1 MSDLKV
7 QGVVEMSSEGA
18 ERALNRVGTVA
29 EGMAKKVEGSADKAG
44 KAVDNIGSGAG
55 KSADEFT
62 RAEGK
67 IVNSIKRATTQL
79 EQLGKTAS
87 QKLELRIAD
96 KGLDAAK
103 FEPALA
109 KLRELEAAQSRVVT
123 SSRSF
128 GGGLQN
134 TSYQLQDFIVQ
145 VNGGTD
151 ATRALSMQLPQML
164 VGFGAAGA
172 AIGVVAALLPNL
184 IQAFGNAGESSKKF
198 SDAMSD
204 FDKAVGDVGSTV
216 KEFDMDKLY
225 EQFNHSSDAVRNA
238 TIEQLRFQQEY
249 IKTTQLVASKKF
261 GESLGGFGE
270 YSTLDKLAGS
280 FAGSG
285 ANKLA
290 TQLGVSVETAKDLL
304 PVLNGLKTG
313 SEDVNLA
320 FSRFGTAL
328 LGGNAKAVELAQTM
342 ATLSKSERDAAAAS
356 SALSEAQDKMAKGR
370 VTTKKEAEDAAKAAK
385 TQAEALNTLLD
396 SINGKSADF
405 DSNYVKNVETLLMA
419 YDKGKLSLSG
429 FNEVFSRYVAMQPGA
444 VAATAEWRK
453 QLEKAEESVAK
464 GRQSMYE
471 QIRDAERQAE
481 MYGLTASQ
489 ISAIEQA
496 RLSEAIAIA
505 EQNGASE
512 EQISF
517 LQEEL
522 ALRAQ
527 LTDEL
532 IKSDEKKINEQN
544 TKALE
549 KQKSALEELGI
560 TFTSAFENAIAGGQG
575 WSAVLK
581 GIEQD
586 LVRLIIRMTVTEN
599 VAKSLRSVMD
609 SGSLGKLF
617 SSWFG
622 GTSQSASEA
631 AVGADINSAGL
642 GGYAKGDVFVNSPSL
657 SAYSGGVYDKPKFF
671 QFASG
676 AGVFAEAGPEAIMPL
691 KRGPDGKLGVSSDGS
706 GNVTVNVYNESG
718 STARTERRSDG
729 RGGSVIDVF
738 IEQVK
743 GAIAGDI
750 ASGNGAVPSAM
761 ERTYCMRRMAGA
773 Y

>member
-1 MSDLKV
+1 MSDIKV
-7 QGVVEMSSEGA
+7 QGVVEMSSESA

-87 QKLELRIAD
+87 QRLELRIAD

-204 FDKAVGDVGSTV
+204 FDKAIGDVGSTV
-216 KEFDMDKLY
+216 KEFDMEKLY
-225 EQFNHSSDAVRNA
+225 EQFNRSSDAVRNA

-270 YSTLDKLAGS
+270 FTTLDKLSGS
-280 FAGSG
+280 FNG
-285 ANKLA
+285 AEKLA
-290 TQLGVSVETAKDLL
+290 KQLGLSVETAKDLM
-304 PVLNGLKTG
+304 PVLRGLKSG

-320 FSRFGTAL
+320 FNRFGTAL

-385 TQAEALNTLLD
+385 TQSEALNTLLD

-464 GRQSMYE
+464 GRQNMYE

-527 LTDEL
+527 LTDAL

-560 TFTSAFENAIAGGQG
+560 TFTSAFENAISGGQG
-575 WSAVLK
+575 WSSVLK

-586 LVRLIIRMTVTEN
+586 LVRLIVRMTITEN
-599 VAKSLRSVMD
+599 VAKSLKSVMD
-609 SGSLGKLF
+609 SGSLGKMIGG
-617 SSWFG
+617 WFNTG
-622 GTSQSASEA
+622 GSEA
-631 AVGADINSAGL
+631 AISSGSSTIYGPPVPNANGN
-642 GGYAKGDVFVNSPSL
+642 VFVNSPSL
-657 SAYSGGVYDKPKFF
+657 SAYSGGVYDTPKFF

-761 ERTYCMRRMAGA
+761 ERTYGMRRMAGA

>member
-1 MSDLKV
+1 MSDIKV
-7 QGVVEMSSEGA
+7 QGVVEMSSESA

-44 KAVDNIGSGAG
+44 KAVDNIGSGAV

-67 IVNSIKRATTQL
+67 IVNSIKRATTHL

-216 KEFDMDKLY
+216 KEFDMEKLY
-225 EQFNHSSDAVRNA
+225 EQFNQSSDAVRNA

-261 GESLGGFGE
+261 GDSLGGFGE
-270 YSTLDKLAGS
+270 FTTLDKLSGS
-280 FAGSG
+280 FNG
-285 ANKLA
+285 AEKLA
-290 TQLGVSVETAKDLL
+290 KQLGVSVETAKDLM
-304 PVLNGLKTG
+304 PVLRGLKSG

-320 FSRFGTAL
+320 FNRFGTAL

-453 QLEKAEESVAK
+453 QLEKAEESVSK
-464 GRQSMYE
+464 GRQNMYE

-481 MYGLTASQ
+481 MYGLTAAQ

-496 RLSEAIAIA
+496 RLSEAISIA
-505 EQNGASE
+505 EQSGASE
-512 EQISF
+512 EQIDF
-517 LQEEL
+517 LREEL

-560 TFTSAFENAIAGGQG
+560 TFTSAFENAISGGQG

-586 LVRLIIRMTVTEN
+586 LVRLIVRMTVTEN
-599 VAKSLRSVMD
+599 VAKSLKSVMD
-609 SGSLGKLF
+609 SGSLGKMIG
-617 SSWFG
+617 SWFS
-622 GTSQSASEA
+622 GTSQSSSEM

-657 SAYSGGVYDKPKFF
+657 SAYSGGVYDTPKFF

-706 GNVTVNVYNESG
+706 GSVTVNVYNESG

-761 ERTYCMRRMAGA
+761 ERTYGMRRMAGA

>member
-1 MSDLKV
+1 MSDIKV
-7 QGVVEMSSEGA
+7 QGVVEMSSESA

-44 KAVDNIGSGAG
+44 KAVDNIGSCAG

-204 FDKAVGDVGSTV
+204 FDKAIGDVGSTV
-216 KEFDMDKLY
+216 KEFDMEKLY
-225 EQFNHSSDAVRNA
+225 EQFNQSSDAVRNA

-270 YSTLDKLAGS
+270 FTTLDKLSGS
-280 FAGSG
+280 FNG
-285 ANKLA
+285 AEKLA
-290 TQLGVSVETAKDLL
+290 KQLGVSVETAKDLM
-304 PVLNGLKTG
+304 PVLRGLKSG

-320 FSRFGTAL
+320 FNRFGTAL

-370 VTTKKEAEDAAKAAK
+370 VTTKKEADDAAKAAK

-405 DSNYVKNVETLLMA
+405 DSNYVKNVETLLTA

-464 GRQSMYE
+464 GRQNMYE

-505 EQNGASE
+505 QQNGASE
-512 EQISF
+512 EQIAF

-560 TFTSAFENAIAGGQG
+560 TFTSAFENAISGGQG

-599 VAKSLRSVMD
+599 VAKSLKSVMD
-609 SGSLGKLF
+609 SGSLGKMF
-617 SSWFG
+617 SSWFSG
-622 GTSQSASEA
+622 SSQSSSEM

-657 SAYSGGVYDKPKFF
+657 SAYSGGVYDQPKFF

-676 AGVFAEAGPEAIMPL
+676 AGVFAEAGPEAIIPL

-706 GNVTVNVYNESG
+706 GSVTVNVYNESG

-761 ERTYCMRRMAGA
+761 ERTYGMRRMAGA

>member
-1 MSDLKV
+1 MSDIKV
-7 QGVVEMSSEGA
+7 QGVVEMSSESA

-79 EQLGKTAS
+79 EQLCKTAS

-204 FDKAVGDVGSTV
+204 FDKAIGDVGSTV
-216 KEFDMDKLY
+216 KEFDMEKLY
-225 EQFNHSSDAVRNA
+225 EQFNQSSDAVRNA

-270 YSTLDKLAGS
+270 FTTLDKLSGS
-280 FAGSG
+280 FNG
-285 ANKLA
+285 AEKLA
-290 TQLGVSVETAKDLL
+290 KQLGVSVETAKDLM
-304 PVLNGLKTG
+304 PVLRGLKSG

-320 FSRFGTAL
+320 FNRFGTAL

-405 DSNYVKNVETLLMA
+405 DSNYVKNVETLLTA

-464 GRQSMYE
+464 GRQNMYE

-505 EQNGASE
+505 QQNGASE
-512 EQISF
+512 EQIAF

-522 ALRAQ
+522 SLRAQ

-560 TFTSAFENAIAGGQG
+560 TFTSAFENAISGGQG

-586 LVRLIIRMTVTEN
+586 LVRVIVRMTVTEN
-599 VAKSLRSVMD
+599 VAKSLKSVMD
-609 SGSLGKLF
+609 SGSLGKMIG
-617 SSWFG
+617 SWFS
-622 GTSQSASEA
+622 GTSQSSSEM

-657 SAYSGGVYDKPKFF
+657 SAYSGGVYDTPKFF

-761 ERTYCMRRMAGA
+761 ERTYGMRRMAGA

>member
-1 MSDLKV
+1 MSDIKV
-7 QGVVEMSSEGA
+7 QGVVEMSSESA

-216 KEFDMDKLY
+216 KEFDMEKLY
-225 EQFNHSSDAVRNA
+225 EQFNQSSDAVRNA

-261 GESLGGFGE
+261 GDSLGGFGE
-270 YSTLDKLAGS
+270 FTTLDKLSGS
-280 FAGSG
+280 FNG
-285 ANKLA
+285 AEKLA
-290 TQLGVSVETAKDLL
+290 KQLGVSVETAKDLM
-304 PVLNGLKTG
+304 PVLRGLKSG

-320 FSRFGTAL
+320 FNRFGTEL

-405 DSNYVKNVETLLMA
+405 DSNYVKNVETLLTA

-453 QLEKAEESVAK
+453 QLEKAEESLNK
-464 GRQSMYE
+464 GRQNMYE

-560 TFTSAFENAIAGGQG
+560 TFTSAFENAISGGQG

-586 LVRLIIRMTVTEN
+586 LVRLIVRMTVTEN
-599 VAKSLRSVMD
+599 VAKSLKSVMD
-609 SGSLGKLF
+609 SGSLGKMIG
-617 SSWFG
+617 SWFS
-622 GTSQSASEA
+622 GTSQSSSEM

-657 SAYSGGVYDKPKFF
+657 SAYSGGVYDTPKFF

-718 STARTERRSDG
+718 STSRTERRSDG

-761 ERTYCMRRMAGA
+761 ERTYGMRRMAGA

>member
-1 MSDLKV
+1 MSDIKV
-7 QGVVEMSSEGA
+7 QGVVEMSSESA

-55 KSADEFT
+55 KISAEFT
-62 RAEGK
+62 RVEGN
-67 IVNSIKRATTQL
+67 IFNSVKRATAHL

-87 QKLELRIAD
+87 QKIELRIAD

-109 KLRELEAAQSRVVT
+109 KLRELEAAQNRVVT
-123 SSRSF
+123 SSRGF

-204 FDKAVGDVGSTV
+204 FDKAIGDVGSTV
-216 KEFDMDKLY
+216 KEFDMEKLY
-225 EQFNHSSDAVRNA
+225 EQFNQSSDAVRNA

-270 YSTLDKLAGS
+270 FTTLDKLSGS
-280 FAGSG
+280 FNG
-285 ANKLA
+285 AEKLA
-290 TQLGVSVETAKDLL
+290 KQLGVSVETAKDLM
-304 PVLNGLKTG
+304 PVLRGLKSG

-320 FSRFGTAL
+320 FNRFGAAL

-405 DSNYVKNVETLLMA
+405 DSNYVKNVETLLTA

-453 QLEKAEESVAK
+453 QLEKAEESLNK
-464 GRQSMYE
+464 GRQNMYE

-496 RLSEAIAIA
+496 RLSDAIAIA

-517 LQEEL
+517 LREEL

-549 KQKSALEELGI
+549 KQKNALEELGI
-560 TFTSAFENAIAGGQG
+560 TFTSAFENAISGGQG

-599 VAKSLRSVMD
+599 VAKSLKSVMD
-609 SGSLGKLF
+609 SGSLGKMIGGWF
-617 SSWFG
+617 NTGGSESAISSG
-622 GTSQSASEA
+622 SSTIYGPPVPNAN
-631 AVGADINSAGL
+631 GN
-642 GGYAKGDVFVNSPSL
+642 VFVNSPSL
-657 SAYSGGVYDKPKFF
+657 SAYSGGVYDTPKFF

-761 ERTYCMRRMAGA
+761 ERTYGMRRMAGA

>member
-1 MSDLKV
+1 MSDIKV
-7 QGVVEMSSEGA
+7 QGVVEMSSESA

-204 FDKAVGDVGSTV
+204 FDKAIGDVGSTV
-216 KEFDMDKLY
+216 KEFDMEKLY
-225 EQFNHSSDAVRNA
+225 EQFNQSSDAVRNA

-270 YSTLDKLAGS
+270 FTTLDKLSGS
-280 FAGSG
+280 FNG
-285 ANKLA
+285 AEKLA
-290 TQLGVSVETAKDLL
+290 KQLGVSVETAKDLM
-304 PVLNGLKTG
+304 PVLRGLKSG

-320 FSRFGTAL
+320 FNRFGTAL

-356 SALSEAQDKMAKGR
+356 SALSEAQDRMAKGR

-405 DSNYVKNVETLLMA
+405 DSNYVKNVETLLTA

-464 GRQSMYE
+464 GRQNMYE

-560 TFTSAFENAIAGGQG
+560 TFTSAFENAISGGQG

-586 LVRLIIRMTVTEN
+586 LVRLIVRMTVTEN
-599 VAKSLRSVMD
+599 VAKSLKGVMD
-609 SGSLGKLF
+609 SGSLGKMIG
-617 SSWFG
+617 SWFS
-622 GTSQSASEA
+622 GTSQSSSEM

-657 SAYSGGVYDKPKFF
+657 SAYSGGVYDTPKFF

-761 ERTYCMRRMAGA
+761 ERTYGMRRMAGA

>member
-1 MSDLKV
+1 MSDIKV
-7 QGVVEMSSEGA
+7 QGVVEMSSESA

-109 KLRELEAAQSRVVT
+109 KLRELEAAQNRVVT
-123 SSRSF
+123 SSRGF

-204 FDKAVGDVGSTV
+204 FDKAIGDVGSTV
-216 KEFDMDKLY
+216 KEFDMEKLY
-225 EQFNHSSDAVRNA
+225 EQFNQSSDAVRNA

-270 YSTLDKLAGS
+270 FTTLDKLSGS
-280 FAGSG
+280 FNG
-285 ANKLA
+285 AEKLA
-290 TQLGVSVETAKDLL
+290 KQLGVSVETAKDLM
-304 PVLNGLKTG
+304 PVLRGLKSG

-320 FSRFGTAL
+320 FNRFGAAL

-405 DSNYVKNVETLLMA
+405 DSNYVKNVETLLTA

-453 QLEKAEESVAK
+453 QLEKAEESLNK
-464 GRQSMYE
+464 GRQNMYE

-496 RLSEAIAIA
+496 RLSDAIAIA

-517 LQEEL
+517 LREEL

-549 KQKSALEELGI
+549 KQKNALEELGI
-560 TFTSAFENAIAGGQG
+560 TFTSAFENAISGGQG

-599 VAKSLRSVMD
+599 VAKSLKSVMD
-609 SGSLGKLF
+609 SGSLGKMIGGWF
-617 SSWFG
+617 NTGGSESAISSG
-622 GTSQSASEA
+622 SSTIYGPPVPNAN
-631 AVGADINSAGL
+631 GN
-642 GGYAKGDVFVNSPSL
+642 VFVNSPSL
-657 SAYSGGVYDKPKFF
+657 SAYSGGVYDTPKFF

-761 ERTYCMRRMAGA
+761 ERTYGMRRMAGA

>member
-1 MSDLKV
+1 MSDIKV
-7 QGVVEMSSEGA
+7 QGVVEMSSESA

-55 KSADEFT
+55 KISAEFT
-62 RAEGK
+62 RVEGN
-67 IVNSIKRATTQL
+67 IFNSVKRATAHL

-87 QKLELRIAD
+87 QKIELRIAD

-216 KEFDMDKLY
+216 KEFDMEKLY
-225 EQFNHSSDAVRNA
+225 EQFNQSSDAVRNA

-261 GESLGGFGE
+261 GDSLGGFGE
-270 YSTLDKLAGS
+270 FTTLDKLSGS
-280 FAGSG
+280 FNG
-285 ANKLA
+285 AEKLA
-290 TQLGVSVETAKDLL
+290 KQLGVSVETAKDLM
-304 PVLNGLKTG
+304 PVLRGLKSG

-320 FSRFGTAL
+320 FNRFGTAL

-453 QLEKAEESVAK
+453 QLEKAEESVSK
-464 GRQSMYE
+464 GRQNMYE

-481 MYGLTASQ
+481 MYGLTAAQ

-496 RLSEAIAIA
+496 RLSEAISIA
-505 EQNGASE
+505 EQSGASE
-512 EQISF
+512 EQIDF
-517 LQEEL
+517 LREEL

-560 TFTSAFENAIAGGQG
+560 TFTSAFENAISGGQG

-586 LVRLIIRMTVTEN
+586 LVRLIVRMTVTEN
-599 VAKSLRSVMD
+599 VAKSLKSVMD
-609 SGSLGKLF
+609 SGSLGKMIG
-617 SSWFG
+617 SWFS
-622 GTSQSASEA
+622 GTSQSSSEM

-657 SAYSGGVYDKPKFF
+657 SAYSGGVYDTPKFF

-706 GNVTVNVYNESG
+706 GSVTVNVYNESG

-761 ERTYCMRRMAGA
+761 ERTYGMRRMAGA

>member
-44 KAVDNIGSGAG
+44 KAVDNIGSGASENAE
-55 KSADEFT
+55 KFSM
-62 RAEGK
+62 AEGK
-67 IVNSIKRATTQL
+67 IVNSIKRATTHL

-123 SSRSF
+123 SSRGF

-164 VGFGAAGA
+164 VGFGAASA

-204 FDKAVGDVGSTV
+204 FDNAVGDVGSTV
-216 KEFDMDKLY
+216 KEFDMEKLY
-225 EQFNHSSDAVRNA
+225 EQFNQSSDAVRNA

-270 YSTLDKLAGS
+270 FTTLDKLSGS
-280 FAGSG
+280 FNG
-285 ANKLA
+285 AEKLA
-290 TQLGVSVETAKDLL
+290 KQLGVSVETAKDLM
-304 PVLNGLKTG
+304 PVLRGLKSG

-320 FSRFGTAL
+320 FNRFGTAL
-328 LGGNAKAVELAQTM
+328 LGGNSKAVELAQTM
-342 ATLSKSERDAAAAS
+342 AILSKSERDAAAAS

-370 VTTKKEAEDAAKAAK
+370 VTTKKEAEDAAKASK

-444 VAATAEWRK
+444 VAAAAEWRK
-453 QLEKAEESVAK
+453 QLEKAEESLNK
-464 GRQSMYE
+464 GRQNMYE

-505 EQNGASE
+505 QQNGASE
-512 EQISF
+512 EQIAF

-586 LVRLIIRMTVTEN
+586 LVRLIVRMTVTEN
-599 VAKSLRSVMD
+599 VAKSLKSVMD
-609 SGSLGKLF
+609 SGSLGKMIG
-617 SSWFG
+617 SWFS
-622 GTSQSASEA
+622 GTSQSSSEM

-657 SAYSGGVYDKPKFF
+657 SAYSGGVYDTPKFF

-761 ERTYCMRRMAGA
+761 ERTYGMRRMAGA

>member
-1 MSDLKV
+1 MSDIKV

-96 KGLDAAK
+96 RGLDAAK

-109 KLRELEAAQSRVVT
+109 KLRELEAAQNRVVT
-123 SSRSF
+123 SSRGF

-184 IQAFGNAGESSKKF
+184 IQAFGGAGDKTKKF

-204 FDKAVGDVGSTV
+204 VDKAIGEVGSTV
-216 KEFDMDKLY
+216 KKFDMDDLY
-225 EQFNHSSDAVRNA
+225 KQFNKSSKAVQEA
-238 TIEQLRFQQEY
+238 TIDQIKFQQEL
-249 IKTTQLVASKKF
+249 IKTESLLAKKSF
-261 GESLGGFGE
+261 GESLNDVGMPGLFTGRK
-270 YSTLDKLAGS
+270 S
-280 FAGSG
+280 
-285 ANKLA
+285 A
-290 TQLGVSVETAKDLL
+290 TEVLAKDLGISL
-304 PVLNGLKTG
+304 DLALKLQPALNGLRDGTG
-313 SEDVNLA
+313 DVSSV
-320 FSRFGTAL
+320 FEKFGASL
-328 LGGNAKAVELAQTM
+328 LSGNAKGIELAKTM

-444 VAATAEWRK
+444 VEATAEWRK

-464 GRQSMYE
+464 GRQNMYE

-496 RLSEAIAIA
+496 RLSDAIAIA

-512 EQISF
+512 EQIDF
-517 LQEEL
+517 IKEEL

-560 TFTSAFENAIAGGQG
+560 TFTSAFENAIVGGQG

-599 VAKSLRSVMD
+599 VAKSLKSVMD
-609 SGSLGKLF
+609 SGSLGKMF
-617 SSWFG
+617 SSWFS
-622 GTSQSASEA
+622 GTSQSSSEM

-657 SAYSGGVYDKPKFF
+657 SAYSGGVYDTPKFF

-706 GNVTVNVYNESG
+706 GSVTVNVYNESG

-761 ERTYCMRRMAGA
+761 ERTYGMRRMAGA

>member
-1 MSDLKV
+1 MSDIKV
-7 QGVVEMSSEGA
+7 QGVVEMSSESA

-184 IQAFGNAGESSKKF
+184 VQAFGNAGESSKKF

-204 FDKAVGDVGSTV
+204 FDKAIGDVGSTV
-216 KEFDMDKLY
+216 KEFDMEKLY
-225 EQFNHSSDAVRNA
+225 EQFNQSSDAVRNA

-270 YSTLDKLAGS
+270 FTTLDKLSSS
-280 FAGSG
+280 FNG
-285 ANKLA
+285 AEKLA
-290 TQLGVSVETAKDLL
+290 KQLGLSVETAKDLM
-304 PVLNGLKTG
+304 PVLKGLKSG

-320 FSRFGTAL
+320 FNRFGTAL
-328 LGGNAKAVELAQTM
+328 LGGNAQAVELAQTM

-356 SALSEAQDKMAKGR
+356 SALSEAQDRMAKGR

-453 QLEKAEESVAK
+453 QLDKAEESVAK
-464 GRQSMYE
+464 GRQNMYE

-505 EQNGASE
+505 QQNGASE
-512 EQISF
+512 EQIAF

-522 ALRAQ
+522 ALRAK

-586 LVRLIIRMTVTEN
+586 LVRLIVRMTVTEN
-599 VAKSLRSVMD
+599 VAKSLKSVMD
-609 SGSLGKLF
+609 SGSLGKMIGG
-617 SSWFG
+617 WFNTG
-622 GTSQSASEA
+622 GSEA
-631 AVGADINSAGL
+631 AISSGSSTIYGPPVPNANGN
-642 GGYAKGDVFVNSPSL
+642 VFVNSPSL
-657 SAYSGGVYDKPKFF
+657 SAYSGGVYDTPKFF

-691 KRGPDGKLGVSSDGS
+691 KRGPDGKLGVSSDGYGS
-706 GNVTVNVYNESG
+706 VTVNVYNESG

-761 ERTYCMRRMAGA
+761 ERTYGMRRMAGA

>member
-1 MSDLKV
+1 MSDIKV
-7 QGVVEMSSEGA
+7 QGVVEMSSESA

-204 FDKAVGDVGSTV
+204 FDKAIGDVGSTV
-216 KEFDMDKLY
+216 KEFDMEKLY
-225 EQFNHSSDAVRNA
+225 EQFNQSSDAVRNA

-270 YSTLDKLAGS
+270 FTTLDKLYGS
-280 FAGSG
+280 FNG
-285 ANKLA
+285 AEKLA
-290 TQLGVSVETAKDLL
+290 KQLGVSVETAKDLL
-304 PVLNGLKTG
+304 PVLNGLKSG

-320 FSRFGTAL
+320 FNRFGTAL

-464 GRQSMYE
+464 GRQNMYE

-512 EQISF
+512 EQIAF

-560 TFTSAFENAIAGGQG
+560 TFTSAFENAISGGQG

-586 LVRLIIRMTVTEN
+586 LVRLIVRMTVTEN
-599 VAKSLRSVMD
+599 VAKSLKSVMD
-609 SGSLGKLF
+609 SGSLGKMIGG
-617 SSWFG
+617 WFNTG
-622 GTSQSASEA
+622 GSEA
-631 AVGADINSAGL
+631 AISSGSSTIYGPPVPNANGN
-642 GGYAKGDVFVNSPSL
+642 VFVNSPSL
-657 SAYSGGVYDKPKFF
+657 SAYSGGVYDTPKFF

-691 KRGPDGKLGVSSDGS
+691 KRGPDGKLGVSSDGYGS
-706 GNVTVNVYNESG
+706 VTVNVYNESG

-761 ERTYCMRRMAGA
+761 ERTYGIRRMAGA

>member
-1 MSDLKV
+1 MSDIKV

-134 TSYQLQDFIVQ
+134 TSYQIQDFIVQ

-204 FDKAVGDVGSTV
+204 FDKAIGDVGSTV
-216 KEFDMDKLY
+216 KEFDMEKLY
-225 EQFNHSSDAVRNA
+225 EQFNQSSDAVRNA

-270 YSTLDKLAGS
+270 FTTLDKLSGS
-280 FAGSG
+280 FNG
-285 ANKLA
+285 AEKLA
-290 TQLGVSVETAKDLL
+290 KQLGVSVETAKDLM
-304 PVLNGLKTG
+304 PVLRGLKSG

-320 FSRFGTAL
+320 FNRFGTAL

-464 GRQSMYE
+464 GRQNMYE

-512 EQISF
+512 EQIDF
-517 LQEEL
+517 LREEL

-560 TFTSAFENAIAGGQG
+560 TFTSAFENAISGGQG

-586 LVRLIIRMTVTEN
+586 LVRLIVRMTVTEN
-599 VAKSLRSVMD
+599 VAKSLKSVMD
-609 SGSLGKLF
+609 SGSLGKMF
-617 SSWFG
+617 SSWFSG
-622 GTSQSASEA
+622 SSQSSSEM

-657 SAYSGGVYDKPKFF
+657 SAYSGGVYDTPKFF

-706 GNVTVNVYNESG
+706 GNVIVNVYNESG

-761 ERTYCMRRMAGA
+761 ERTYGMRRMAGA

>member
-7 QGVVEMSSEGA
+7 QGAIEMSSEGA

-29 EGMAKKVEGSADKAG
+29 EGMAKKIEGSADKAG

-123 SSRSF
+123 SSRGF

-184 IQAFGNAGESSKKF
+184 IQAFGSAGESSKKF

-204 FDKAVGDVGSTV
+204 FDKAIGDVGSTV
-216 KEFDMDKLY
+216 KEFDMEKLY
-225 EQFNHSSDAVRNA
+225 EQFNQSSDAVRNA

-270 YSTLDKLAGS
+270 FTTLDKLSGS
-280 FAGSG
+280 FNG
-285 ANKLA
+285 AEKLA
-290 TQLGVSVETAKDLL
+290 KQLGVSVETAKDLM
-304 PVLNGLKTG
+304 PVLRGLKSG

-320 FSRFGTAL
+320 FNRFGTAL

-385 TQAEALNTLLD
+385 TQSEALNTLLD

-464 GRQSMYE
+464 GRQNMYE

-496 RLSEAIAIA
+496 RLSDAIAIA

-512 EQISF
+512 EQIDF
-517 LQEEL
+517 LREEL

-586 LVRLIIRMTVTEN
+586 LVRLIVRMTVTEN
-599 VAKSLRSVMD
+599 VAKSLKSVMD
-609 SGSLGKLF
+609 SGSLGKMIG
-617 SSWFG
+617 SWFS
-622 GTSQSASEA
+622 GTSQSLSEM

-657 SAYSGGVYDKPKFF
+657 SAYSGGVYDTPKFF

-761 ERTYCMRRMAGA
+761 ERTYGMRRMAGA

>member
-1 MSDLKV
+1 MSDIKV
-7 QGVVEMSSEGA
+7 QGVVEMSSESA

-204 FDKAVGDVGSTV
+204 FDKAIGDVGSTV
-216 KEFDMDKLY
+216 KEFDMEKLY
-225 EQFNHSSDAVRNA
+225 EQFNQSSDAVRNA

-270 YSTLDKLAGS
+270 FTTLDKLSGS
-280 FAGSG
+280 FNG
-285 ANKLA
+285 AEKLA
-290 TQLGVSVETAKDLL
+290 KQLGVSVETAKDLM
-304 PVLNGLKTG
+304 PVLRGLKSG

-320 FSRFGTAL
+320 FNRFGTAL

-370 VTTKKEAEDAAKAAK
+370 VTTKKEADDAAKAAK

-405 DSNYVKNVETLLMA
+405 DSNYVKNVETLLTA

-464 GRQSMYE
+464 GRQNMYE

-505 EQNGASE
+505 QQNGASE
-512 EQISF
+512 EQIAF

-560 TFTSAFENAIAGGQG
+560 TFTSAFENAISGGQG

-599 VAKSLRSVMD
+599 VAKSLKSVMD
-609 SGSLGKLF
+609 SGSLGKMF
-617 SSWFG
+617 SSWFSG
-622 GTSQSASEA
+622 SSQSSSEM

-657 SAYSGGVYDKPKFF
+657 SAYSGGVYDQPKFF

-676 AGVFAEAGPEAIMPL
+676 AGVFAEAGPEAIIPL

-706 GNVTVNVYNESG
+706 GSVTVNVYNESG

-761 ERTYCMRRMAGA
+761 ERTYGMRRMAGA